1 MKHLKINLKLRQF
14 PWNTYFFQIFKID
27 PLSVVLNHNEPGP
40 KGPMPHG
47 KGLREC
53 VGSRRERQVCGNT
66 VWRNIYLVLY
76 TLTVLK

>member
-47 KGLREC
+47 KGLNR
-53 VGSRRERQVCGNT
+53 GYFLFKFKGTTSFKFNKT
-66 VWRNIYLVLY
+66 SFSN
-76 TLTVLK
+76 